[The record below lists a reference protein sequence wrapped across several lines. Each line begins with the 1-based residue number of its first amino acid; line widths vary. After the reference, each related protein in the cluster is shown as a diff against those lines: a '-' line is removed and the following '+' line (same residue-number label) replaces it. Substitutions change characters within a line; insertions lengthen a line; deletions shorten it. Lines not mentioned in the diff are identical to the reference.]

1 MIKNIVAVV
10 AGYLFWTVIFLGGGA
25 GIRSLRPAVHDE
37 NGLTTDTSTL
47 VIYLAISIVASLTA
61 GFVCA
66 KLAEYKSWKFV
77 TILAVL
83 LLATGIPVQLS
94 AGAALPVW
102 YNAAFLLLLVPVT
115 LIGGLSGGLK
125 LDAGRSRKT
134 GQEESSKAG

>member
-47 VIYLAISIVASLTA
+47 LIYLAISIVASLTA

-66 KLAEYKSWKFV
+66 KLADDKSWKFV
-77 TILAVL
+77 TILALL

-94 AGAALPVW
+94 AGAALPFW
-102 YNAAFLLLLVPVT
+102 YNAAFLLLLVPMT
-115 LIGGLSGGLK
+115 LIGGLSGGMK
-125 LDAGRSRKT
+125 LG
-134 GQEESSKAG
+134 GGSSKAGGKDSAGA